1 MPRRSRPPATCATHE
16 KGTLALDFLPILSTL
31 RRHKTAAGLI
41 VVEIAIATAIVCNAL
56 HLIANRVALLD
67 SDSGLPEAELIDVG
81 LRYTGNPQDQ
91 EDTTAQDLRAIRALP
106 GVRSAAVVN
115 QVIYGDNS
123 NNSDVGLEPEKT
135 GLRAHASH
143 YEAGEQ
149 GLETMGLKLVA
160 GRDFLPEE
168 FRGFSVVSTTDE
180 PDVPSALINRVLAD
194 KLWPGA
200 SPIGRIIYVYG
211 HRPSRVVGEVERLTH
226 PYPGRSRNDGDAA
239 MVFPVRNTFRSGE
252 YLVRV
257 TDPARRDDVLRALPG
272 VIDGVDPSRIVRQIK
287 PLSEMRSQYF
297 AQDRSMVWLMGGV
310 CVALLVVTAFGIVG
324 LASFWVQQRARMIG
338 TRRALGATRS
348 QIRHYFQLEN
358 FLLTSVGV
366 AIGMALAYGG
376 SVMLMRQYELPRLP
390 WAWLPAGALALWALG
405 QLAVLAPARRAAA
418 LPPVQAMRNL

>member
-1 MPRRSRPPATCATHE
+1 ME
-16 KGTLALDFLPILSTL
+16 FLPILSTL

-67 SDSGLPEAELIDVG
+67 SDSGLPEAELIDVE
-81 LRYTGNPQDQ
+81 LRFTGNPQDPA
-91 EDTTAQDLRAIRALP
+91 DTTAQDLREIRALP
-106 GVRSAAVVN
+106 GVSAATVVN

-123 NNSDVGLEPEKT
+123 NNSDVSLMPDKSGVRLN
-135 GLRAHASH
+135 AAQ

-149 GLETMGLKLVA
+149 GLQTLGLKLVA

-168 FRGFSVVSTTDE
+168 YRAEAAVSSTDE
-180 PDVPSALINRVLAD
+180 PQVPAAIVNRGLAER
-194 KLWPGA
+194 LWPGA
-200 SPIGRIIYVYG
+200 SPLGRLIYVYG
-211 HRPSRVVGEVERLTH
+211 HQPSRVVGEVERLTH
-226 PYPGRSRNDGDAA
+226 PYPGKSHNDGDVS
-239 MVFPVRNTFRSGE
+239 MLFPVRNTFRSGE

-257 TDPARRDDVLRALPG
+257 SDPARRDDVLRALPR
-272 VIDGVDPSRIVRQIK
+272 ILDGVDASRIVRKIK
-287 PLSEMRSQYF
+287 PLTEMRATYF
-297 AQDRSMVWLMGGV
+297 AQDRSMVWLMAGV

-358 FLLTSVGV
+358 FLLTTVGV
-366 AIGMALAYGG
+366 AIGMAMAYGG
-376 SVMLMRQYELPRLP
+376 SLLLMRQYELPGLP
-390 WAWLPAGALALWALG
+390 WGWLPAGAAALWALG
-405 QLAVLAPARRAAA
+405 QFAVLAPARRAAA